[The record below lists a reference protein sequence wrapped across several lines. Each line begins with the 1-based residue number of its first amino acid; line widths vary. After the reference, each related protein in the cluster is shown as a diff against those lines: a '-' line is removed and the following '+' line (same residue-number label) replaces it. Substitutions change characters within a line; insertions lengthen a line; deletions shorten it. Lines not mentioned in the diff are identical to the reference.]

1 MDLSLLLAVERA
13 AERELRSAVAYLAA
27 GEKRAAS
34 TAAQH
39 ALALHRTPVAE
50 RIAGFI
56 HAQQAGDRQ

>member
-13 AERELRSAVAYLAA
+13 AERELR